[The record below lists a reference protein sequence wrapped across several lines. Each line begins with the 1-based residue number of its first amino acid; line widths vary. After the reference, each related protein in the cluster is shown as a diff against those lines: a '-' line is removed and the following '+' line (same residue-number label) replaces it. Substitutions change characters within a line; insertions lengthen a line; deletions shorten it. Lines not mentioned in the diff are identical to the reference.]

1 MVRNEEIFLIGAHIS
16 PLTAASTHVRPDPVR
31 TRKLLLHAEEIRR
44 LIGRVDRAGYTLV
57 PLDNS
62 KAATEALNA
71 GDTQTDTLTVS
82 SVDGTAS
89 QTITVTIHGTNDAA
103 TITSSATEDASVT
116 EAGAGNATT
125 AATPGDATAG
135 GTLTVHDVDAG
146 QAHFAAVAPAALAG
160 TYGNFSFDSATGV
173 WGYTLDNCKAATQAL
188 PAAAPFPYTPPFRSV
203 DGTASQTITVT
214 IHGTNDAA
222 TI

>member
-1 MVRNEEIFLIGAHIS
+1 
-16 PLTAASTHVRPDPVR
+16 
-31 TRKLLLHAEEIRR
+31 
-44 LIGRVDRAGYTLV
+44 
-57 PLDNS
+57 
-62 KAATEALNA
+62 EALNA

-103 TITSSATEDASVT
+103 TITASATEDTSVT

-135 GTLTVHDVDAG
+135 GPLTVYDVDAG
-146 QAHFAAVAPAALAG
+146 QDHFDAVAPAALAG
-160 TYGNFSFDSATGV
+160 TYGNFTFDSATGV
-173 WGYTLDNCKAATQAL
+173 WGYTLYNSKAATEAL
-188 PAAAPFPYTPPFRSV
+188 NAVDTQTATLTLSSHAFPTRRSS
-203 DGTASQTITVT
+203 DLT

-222 TI
+222 TITASATEDTSVTEAGAGNATTAAT